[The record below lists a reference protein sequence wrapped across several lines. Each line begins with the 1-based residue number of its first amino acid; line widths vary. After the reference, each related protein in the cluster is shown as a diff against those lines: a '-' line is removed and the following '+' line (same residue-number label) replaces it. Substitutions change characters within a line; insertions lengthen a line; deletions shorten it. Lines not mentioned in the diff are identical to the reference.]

1 MFVFL
6 SRLVMLVIALSV
18 LRSAVAFLQGLWMDL
33 TGGKAT
39 QRRPPPAAN
48 GGTTVLQQDP
58 VCGTYVPTETS
69 LKRIVDGKV
78 LHFCSNDCRD
88 RYKA

>member
-18 LRSAVAFLQGLWMDL
+18 LRSAVAFLQGLWTDL
-33 TGGKAT
+33 AGANPAP
-39 QRRPPPAAN
+39 RRTPAAAN